1 MLIYTDREL
10 VKNWIDQKFRMQIC
24 YIPLPEVGDR
34 GEEEGGDELTKR
46 DEDGG
51 VHPLVQGHLDEG
63 VHHRAHHH
71 TPNHC
76 QCWLPTIAATH
87 IDSGSIDLYL
97 ADQWLASY
105 KANLKYVCLCVY
117 IYMWLLIALALLS
130 ILASRM
136 LQVARIYMHACPVLQ
151 VMTIWQYS
159 VPCLITCITR
169 YGRICPLL

>member
-1 MLIYTDREL
+1 
-10 VKNWIDQKFRMQIC
+10 MQIC

-63 VHHRAHHH
+63 VHHREHHH
-71 TPNHC
+71 NPNHC

-117 IYMWLLIALALLS
+117 IYVVVNCFGTAKYIGIKDAAGGKNLYACLPCPPSDDNLTIFRSLLNYMYHAVRAYLPFAL
-130 ILASRM
+130 IRCT
-136 LQVARIYMHACPVLQ
+136 QE
-151 VMTIWQYS
+151 
-159 VPCLITCITR
+159 
-169 YGRICPLL
+169 

>member
-1 MLIYTDREL
+1 
-10 VKNWIDQKFRMQIC
+10 MQIC

-63 VHHRAHHH
+63 VHHREHHH
-71 TPNHC
+71 NPNHC

-117 IYMWLLIALALLS
+117 IYVVVNCFGTAKYIGIKDAAGGKNLYACLPWPPSDDNLTIFRSLLNYMYHAVRAYLPFAL
-130 ILASRM
+130 IRCT
-136 LQVARIYMHACPVLQ
+136 QE
-151 VMTIWQYS
+151 
-159 VPCLITCITR
+159 
-169 YGRICPLL
+169 